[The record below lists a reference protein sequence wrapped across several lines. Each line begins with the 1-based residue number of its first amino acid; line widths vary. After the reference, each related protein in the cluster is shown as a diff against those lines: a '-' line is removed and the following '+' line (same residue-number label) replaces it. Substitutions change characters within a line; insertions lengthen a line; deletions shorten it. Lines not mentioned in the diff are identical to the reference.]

1 MIDRAIVEWEDKKKN
16 NLFLI
21 VMKLKAFLMTKKMRK
36 KTKEKEG
43 KELVKLKM
51 IWQGERGEID

>member
-1 MIDRAIVEWEDKKKN
+1 
-16 NLFLI
+16 
-21 VMKLKAFLMTKKMRK
+21 MKLKAFLMTKKMRK

-51 IWQGERGEID
+51 IWQDERGEID